1 MQDREMNRDI
11 SSFLVLAAGGVI
23 FYLASRKEEFS
34 MPDPADHTPMALAD
48 NYYVTPDNNDLY
60 FRNLLEMGVPPVHST
75 IGMYGIPVYYYSRV
89 GGRGLYR
96 VNGLT
101 V

>member
-1 MQDREMNRDI
+1 MNRDI
-11 SSFLVLAAGGVI
+11 SSFLVLAAGGAI
-23 FYLASRKEEFS
+23 FYLATRKEEFS
-34 MPDPADHTPMALAD
+34 MPDPSETAPLALAD
-48 NYYVTPDNNDLY
+48 TYYVTPDNNDLY
-60 FRNLLEMGVPPVHST
+60 FRNLIERGVPPVQTT
-75 IGMYGIPVYYYSRV
+75 IGMYGIPAYYYSRV